1 MSVNTQHK
9 DYQANLSTWKLMR
22 DVISSNVT
30 SYVPKLEG
38 QSTDE
43 FKAYVNRPAFFNAT
57 SRTLEALL
65 GLIFSKPAEVTDST
79 ELNKIYE
86 NITLDDDTLE
96 DFSKSIAK
104 EVLTVG
110 RCGVLVDLPSIDRS
124 QFSASQIEAM
134 NLRAYARLYTTE
146 NIINWRYETV
156 NGINFLSLVVLQ
168 ETYEYINGDEFSVE
182 TGTRWRVLDLVEG
195 RYRQRIYTQNK
206 DSSFSFDAEYYPVA
220 NGKPITYIPFTF
232 FGVNELKGKIEQPPL
247 LDMAKV
253 NISHFKNDV
262 DLEHGAHFTALPTPC
277 ISGYSGQQNEVIKI
291 GSSSFLTFDNPQ
303 AKAYYMEFS
312 GDGLGTI
319 QDIIALKEKRMAV
332 LGARL
337 LLDEKKT
344 AEATETVAMRSSGE
358 RAVLINIALTLSSG
372 LKKVLSIIA
381 EWENIKQEIV
391 YNLNTDYNLS
401 TMDAQLLAQIIA
413 GVQGGTIPPQVLYH
427 NMKNGEL
434 IPDEMDYEMFQ
445 ANIET
450 ATPQLSVNNARTTA

>member
-1 MSVNTQHK
+1 M
-9 DYQANLSTWKLMR
+9 
-22 DVISSNVT
+22 
-30 SYVPKLEG
+30 
-38 QSTDE
+38 
-43 FKAYVNRPAFFNAT
+43 
-57 SRTLEALL
+57 
-65 GLIFSKPAEVTDST
+65 
-79 ELNKIYE
+79 
-86 NITLDDDTLE
+86 
-96 DFSKSIAK
+96 
-104 EVLTVG
+104 
-110 RCGVLVDLPSIDRS
+110 
-124 QFSASQIEAM
+124 
-134 NLRAYARLYTTE
+134 
-146 NIINWRYETV
+146 
-156 NGINFLSLVVLQ
+156 
-168 ETYEYINGDEFSVE
+168 
-182 TGTRWRVLDLVEG
+182 
-195 RYRQRIYTQNK
+195 
-206 DSSFSFDAEYYPVA
+206 
-220 NGKPITYIPFTF
+220 
-232 FGVNELKGKIEQPPL
+232 KGKIEQPPL
-247 LDMAKV
+247 FDMAKV

-277 ISGYSGQQNEVIKI
+277 ISGYSGQPNEVIKI

-319 QDIIALKEKRMAV
+319 QNIIALKEKRMAV

-372 LKKVLSIIA
+372 LKKILSIIA

-401 TMDAQLLAQIIA
+401 TMDAQLLAQIMA